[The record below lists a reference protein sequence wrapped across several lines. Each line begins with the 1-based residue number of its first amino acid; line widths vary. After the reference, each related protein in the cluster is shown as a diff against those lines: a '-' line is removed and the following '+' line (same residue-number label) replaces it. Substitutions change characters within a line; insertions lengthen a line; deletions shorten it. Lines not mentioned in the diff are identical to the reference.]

1 MELFWGWSAGWSHPH
16 GLGTRM
22 SCGDPK
28 LRSSASHTSTLPAAS
43 TRWTS
48 EREEAPGRGTR
59 PIPSHP
65 TPSHPSRPACCRA
78 AHPEEAQLRP
88 GEPGMAQPPGLC
100 LLALLGL
107 GLGGSSPCWDPRGRP
122 RRCMPDFEN
131 AAFGRAVQ
139 ATNTCGSPPEDYC
152 LHTGG
157 QHASALCHRCDA
169 ADPRRHHNAS
179 FLTDFHS
186 QEESTWWQS
195 QSMAFGIQYPNSVN
209 ITLRLGKAYEITYV
223 RLKFHT
229 SRPESFAIYKRSRA
243 KGPWVPFQFYSASC
257 QKTYGK
263 RPRQYLRPGEDEQV
277 AFCSDEFSDIS
288 PLSGGNV
295 AFSTLEGRPS
305 AYNFDGSPALQE
317 WVTVTDLLISLNRL
331 NTFGDDI
338 FKDPKVL
345 QSYYYAISDFSVG
358 GRCKC
363 NGHASECAPD
373 EAGQLVCVCQHH
385 TAGTDC
391 ERCQPFYQDRPW
403 ARGTAEAA
411 HECLPCNCSGRSEE
425 CFYDRELFRR
435 SGHGGHC
442 RNCRDNTAGPHC
454 ESCRQNYY
462 RWEPQGACQPC
473 HCHPA
478 GSLQPQC
485 DSSGTCVCKANVT
498 GWKCERCKDGYH
510 SLSEGGCR
518 PCSCD
523 PAGSVGT
530 CDPTTG
536 HCTCKERVEG
546 HLCNRCQPGWFNLQP
561 HNPIGCTSCFCYG
574 HSSACRAADGY
585 EETYILSD
593 FSQGLEG
600 WAATA
605 PGTTDLPLRWAG
617 REIITEW
624 HGEESVDFLAP
635 EKFLQNQR
643 LSYGQLLSL
652 LLGVENG
659 TRTESGVPLLQV
671 QLLLEGE
678 GMEITMSS
686 SKSQLQHGKQA
697 VTFRLHEA
705 EEGAEPLLTAFS
717 FQRLLSNLTSLRL
730 RVSGPMRGRLSLS
743 KVQLTSARPGPGTR
757 AGWVEECTCP
767 MGYTGQFCQSCAP
780 GFKREIPFGGPF
792 ISCVP
797 CTCNQHG
804 DCHPLTGHCQCLH
817 NTEGPFCERCSPGF
831 YGNPF
836 LGHSDDCKPCPCPGR
851 SPCTEVPSSGEV
863 VCTHCPPGQRGKRC
877 ELCDDGFFG
886 DPLGQRGPVHPCEPC
901 QCHGNVDLNAVG
913 NCDPVSGRCLRCLYN
928 TMGDHCERCR
938 PGFYGDALAPSP
950 AGKCAPCDCNPSGS
964 DPRMEGCDPGTGQC
978 HCLPHV
984 TGRACGQCQPGYY
997 GLEPTVGCKSC
1008 ECHPTGSRES
1018 GCHVLTGQ
1026 CSCQPGVTGKK
1037 CDQCQHGFFG
1047 FSARGCRACNCSPLG
1062 SITPQCHE
1070 NSTCLCHPGFVGYKC
1085 DRCQANFFLDPLS
1098 SRCQQCPACYGLV
1111 KDEAERLKARLQ
1123 EMEEWLQKPGCDAR
1137 PGQSAMLGDAPHGD
1151 GLPSPHLLRGAWAT
1165 LLVQVG
1171 QLAGA
1176 LNTAR
1181 GRLTNASRATRCSD
1195 HGPPKTCT
1203 LLSEIGAVLQSAQ
1216 REILHAADTL
1226 ATTEIPQEIPQ
1237 QPTNW
1242 SHWALEAQALSK
1254 SHKDSMAQVEAVVR
1268 RALRA
1273 SNASSELL
1281 RDLLEGNAARDVQHE
1296 LEAGYEEIQRAQE
1309 ELGAGMAEVAVGA
1322 RRAVTAVEQAHADLA
1337 ERLLQ
1342 VAALGQQVLPMQA
1355 GDLAQELAVLQ
1366 QAAAAQEPLAQRAVE
1381 ASRTLAAGLQLEL
1394 QRTQSFKQLRDQAG
1408 SAHDMATM
1416 AVSRGK
1422 AVLSDAESLLA
1433 SLEGMK
1439 KVLGHQK
1446 SQTALR
1452 RRMATVR
1459 DRVMVDA
1466 QRKIKQAEKTLGN
1479 SLSISTTAQRT
1490 AGEAEQI
1497 SEESAKRARAVL
1509 QESKQALKHAS
1520 QLATR
1525 ANETQ
1530 WELSRQEHMAEKLRT
1545 DLEGAQQVGSEVSE
1559 MAKSLQEARGS
1570 LMSDIETLNNLL
1582 NSLGNLEQDMEVD
1595 AVLSTGR
1602 LQLEQLWLR
1611 LATPGPLAS
1620 QLSRLQ
1626 QEAAQQQE
1634 KIQAFESDLAEIR
1647 ADKQN
1652 LEDILRSL
1660 PESCSK

>member
-1 MELFWGWSAGWSHPH
+1 
-16 GLGTRM
+16 
-22 SCGDPK
+22 
-28 LRSSASHTSTLPAAS
+28 
-43 TRWTS
+43 
-48 EREEAPGRGTR
+48 
-59 PIPSHP
+59 
-65 TPSHPSRPACCRA
+65 
-78 AHPEEAQLRP
+78 
-88 GEPGMAQPPGLC
+88 MARPPGLC
-100 LLALLGL
+100 LLALLGLGL
-107 GLGGSSPCWDPRGRP
+107 GLGGSSPCWDPRGQP

-131 AAFGRAVQ
+131 AAFGRAVL

-152 LHTGG
+152 LHMGA

-169 ADPRRHHNAS
+169 SDPRRHHNAS
-179 FLTDFHS
+179 LLTDFHS

-209 ITLRLGKAYEITYV
+209 ITLHLGKAYEITYV

-229 SRPESFAIYKRSRA
+229 SRPESFAIYKRSHA
-243 KGPWVPFQFYSASC
+243 EGPWVPFQFYSASC
-257 QKTYGK
+257 HKTYGK
-263 RPRQYLRPGEDEQV
+263 QPRQYLRPGEDEQV

-363 NGHASECAPD
+363 NGHASECTPD

-425 CFYDRELFRR
+425 CFYDRELFRS

-442 RNCRDNTAGPHC
+442 LNCRDNTAGPHC

-462 RWEPQGACQPC
+462 RWDPQGACQPC

-478 GSLQPQC
+478 GSLKPQC
-485 DSSGTCVCKANVT
+485 DNSGTCVCKANVT

-530 CDPTTG
+530 CDPNTG

-585 EETYILSD
+585 EEIRIRSD
-593 FSQGLEG
+593 FSHGPEG
-600 WAATA
+600 WTATA
-605 PGTTDLPLRWAG
+605 PGTTDLPLHWAG

-624 HGEESVDFLAP
+624 DGEQPVDFLAP

-643 LSYGQLLSL
+643 LSYGQLLFL

-659 TRTESGVPLLQV
+659 TRTEPGVPLLHV

-686 SKSQLQHGKQA
+686 SKSQPQRGKQA

-705 EEGAEPLLTAFS
+705 EEGAEPLLSAFS

-730 RVSGPMRGRLSLS
+730 RVSPGPVRGRLSLS
-743 KVQLTSARPGPGTR
+743 EVQLMSARPGPGPR

-767 MGYTGQFCQSCAP
+767 MGYTGQFCQSCTP
-780 GFKREIPFGGPF
+780 GFKREIPFGSPF
-792 ISCVP
+792 VSCVP

-804 DCHPLTGHCQCLH
+804 DCHPLT
-817 NTEGPFCERCSPGF
+817 
-831 YGNPF
+831 
-836 LGHSDDCKPCPCPGR
+836 
-851 SPCTEVPSSGEV
+851 
-863 VCTHCPPGQRGKRC
+863 GKRC

-886 DPLGQRGPVHPCEPC
+886 DPLGQRGAVHPCEPC

-928 TMGDHCERCR
+928 TMGDHCQRCR

-950 AGKCAPCDCNPSGS
+950 AGKCAPCDCNPKGS
-964 DPRMEGCDPGTGQC
+964 DPRLEGCDPVTGQC

-1018 GCHVLTGQ
+1018 GCHALTGQ
-1026 CSCQPGVTGKK
+1026 CSCQPGVTGKR
-1037 CDQCQHGFFG
+1037 CDRCQHGFFG

-1085 DRCQANFFLDPLS
+1085 DQCQANFFLHPLS

-1111 KDEAERLKARLQ
+1111 KDKADQLKARLQ
-1123 EMEEWLQKPGCDAR
+1123 GMEEWLQKPGCDSR
-1137 PGQSAMLGDAPHGD
+1137 PGQSAMLGDAPRGD

-1176 LNTAR
+1176 LNTAQ
-1181 GRLTNASRATRCSD
+1181 GRLTNASRATSCSD

-1216 REILHAADTL
+1216 QEILHAADTL
-1226 ATTEIPQEIPQ
+1226 ATM
-1237 QPTNW
+1237 
-1242 SHWALEAQALSK
+1242 
-1254 SHKDSMAQVEAVVR
+1254 DSMAQVEAVVR
-1268 RALRA
+1268 RAVRA
-1273 SNASSELL
+1273 SNTSSELL
-1281 RDLLEGNAARDVQHE
+1281 RNLLEGNATWDVQRE
-1296 LEAGYEEIQRAQE
+1296 LENGYEEIQQAQE
-1309 ELGAGMAEVAVGA
+1309 ELGAGMAEVAVEA
-1322 RRAVTAVEQAHADLA
+1322 RRALTAVEQAHADLA

-1342 VAALGQQVLPMQA
+1342 VAALGQQVLPVQA
-1355 GDLAQELAVLQ
+1355 GDLAQDVAVLE
-1366 QAAAAQEPLAQRAVE
+1366 QAAAAQELLAQQAVE
-1381 ASRTLAAGLQLEL
+1381 ASHTLAAGLSLEL
-1394 QRTQSFKQLRDQAG
+1394 QRTHAFKQLQDQAG
-1408 SAHDMATM
+1408 SAHDIATM
-1416 AVSRGK
+1416 AVSQGK
-1422 AVLSDAESLLA
+1422 VVLSDAKSLLA
-1433 SLEGMK
+1433 SLKGMK
-1439 KVLGHQK
+1439 KVLGHRK
-1446 SQTALR
+1446 SQAALR
-1452 RRMATVR
+1452 RKMATVR

-1490 AGEAEQI
+1490 AGEAEKV

-1509 QESKQALKHAS
+1509 QGSKQTLKHAS

-1530 WELSRQEHMAEKLRT
+1530 WELSRQEHTAEKLRG
-1545 DLEGAQQVGSEVSE
+1545 DLEEAQQVGSEVSE
-1559 MAKSLQEARGS
+1559 MAKSLQEARGL
-1570 LMSDIETLNNLL
+1570 LMSDIKTLNDLL
-1582 NSLGNLEQDMEVD
+1582 NRLGNLEQDTEVD
-1595 AVLSTGR
+1595 AVLSAGK

-1611 LATPGPLAS
+1611 LATPGPLAG

-1626 QEAAQQQE
+1626 QEAARQQE

-1647 ADKQN
+1647 ADKKN

>member
-1 MELFWGWSAGWSHPH
+1 S
-16 GLGTRM
+16 
-22 SCGDPK
+22 
-28 LRSSASHTSTLPAAS
+28 
-43 TRWTS
+43 
-48 EREEAPGRGTR
+48 
-59 PIPSHP
+59 PS
-65 TPSHPSRPACCRA
+65 
-78 AHPEEAQLRP
+78 
-88 GEPGMAQPPGLC
+88 MARPPGLC
-100 LLALLGL
+100 LLVLLGL
-107 GLGGSSPCWDPRGRP
+107 GLGTGGSSACRDARGQP
-122 RRCMPDFEN
+122 RRCMPVFEN
-131 AAFGRAVQ
+131 AAFGRAAQ
-139 ATNTCGSPPEDYC
+139 ATNTCGSPPEEYC
-152 LHTGG
+152 LQMGAR
-157 QHASALCHRCDA
+157 HASALCHRCDA
-169 ADPRRHHNAS
+169 TDPRHHHNAS

-195 QSMAFGIQYPNSVN
+195 QSMAFGIQHPNSVN
-209 ITLRLGKAYEITYV
+209 ITLHLGKAYEITYV

-243 KGPWVPFQFYSASC
+243 EGPWVPFQYYSASC
-257 QKTYGK
+257 EKTYGK
-263 RPRQYLRPGEDEQV
+263 RQRHYLRPGEDEQV
-277 AFCSDEFSDIS
+277 AFCTDEFSDIS

-373 EAGQLVCVCQHH
+373 EAGQLVCVCQHN

-411 HECLPCNCSGRSEE
+411 NECLPCNCSGRSDE
-425 CFYDRELFRR
+425 CFYDRELYRR

-454 ESCRQNYY
+454 ERCRENHY
-462 RWEPQGACQPC
+462 RWEQQAACQPC

-485 DSSGTCVCKANVT
+485 DSSGTCLCKANVT

-518 PCSCD
+518 PCACN

-530 CDPTTG
+530 CDPNTG

-561 HNPIGCTSCFCYG
+561 HNPAGCTSCFCYG
-574 HSSACRAADGY
+574 HSTACTAADGY
-585 EETYILSD
+585 EVTHIRSD

-605 PGTTDLPLRWAG
+605 PGTGDLPLRWADG
-617 REIITEW
+617 EIVTEW
-624 HGEESVDFLAP
+624 DGEESVDILAP

-652 LLGVENG
+652 LLGVEGNRTG
-659 TRTESGVPLLQV
+659 TETGVALLQV
-671 QLLLEGE
+671 QLVLEGQ

-705 EEGAEPLLTAFS
+705 EENVEPSLSAFS
-717 FQRLLSNLTSLRL
+717 FQRLLSNLTALRL
-730 RVSGPMRGRLSLS
+730 RVSRGPVQGKLSLNE
-743 KVQLTSARPGPGTR
+743 VQLTSARPGPGAR

-767 MGYTGQFCQSCAP
+767 PGYTGQFCQSCAP
-780 GFKREIPFGGPF
+780 GFKREIPFGDAF
-792 ISCVP
+792 VSCVP
-797 CTCNQHG
+797 CACNQHG
-804 DCHPLTGHCQCLH
+804 DCHPLSGHCRCLH
-817 NTEGPFCERCSPGF
+817 NTEGPSCERCSPGF

-836 LGHSDDCKPCPCPGR
+836 VGRFDDCKPCPCPGH
-851 SPCTEVPSSGEV
+851 SPCTQVPGSGEV
-863 VCTHCPPGQRGKRC
+863 ICTHCPPGQRGKRC

-886 DPLGQRGPVHPCEPC
+886 DPLGQRGSVHPCVPC

-913 NCDPVSGRCLRCLYN
+913 NCDPVSGRCLRCLHN
-928 TMGDHCERCR
+928 TTGERCERCQT
-938 PGFYGDALAPSP
+938 GFYGDALAPHP
-950 AGKCAPCDCNPSGS
+950 AGKCAPCDCNPDGS
-964 DPRMEGCDPGTGQC
+964 APGLEGCDPGTGQC
-978 HCLPHV
+978 RCLPHV
-984 TGRACGQCQPGYY
+984 TGRACGLCQPGYY
-997 GLEPTVGCKSC
+997 GLQPAVGCMSC

-1018 GCHVLTGQ
+1018 GCHALTGQ
-1026 CSCQPGVTGKK
+1026 CSCQPGVTGKR
-1037 CDQCQHGFFG
+1037 CDRCQHGFFG

-1062 SITPQCHE
+1062 SVTPQCHD

-1085 DRCQANFFLDPLS
+1085 DQCQANFFPDPQS

-1111 KDEAERLKARLQ
+1111 KDEVQPTSCRGGHSTLAPALPHCPPVSHLQADRLKARLQ
-1123 EMEEWLQKPGCDAR
+1123 EMEEQLQKPGCDTH
-1137 PGQSAMLGDAPHGD
+1137 PGQSPMDAPRGD
-1151 GLPSPHLLRGAWAT
+1151 GLPSPHLLQGARAT
-1165 LLVQVG
+1165 LLAQVWW
-1171 QLAGA
+1171 LAGV
-1176 LNTAR
+1176 LSTAQ
-1181 GRLTNASRATRCSD
+1181 GRLSNASQATGCIS
-1195 HGPPKTCT
+1195 HGPPKTCI
-1203 LLSEIGAVLQSAQ
+1203 LLLEIEAVLQSTQ

-1242 SHWALEAQALSK
+1242 SRQALEARALAEG
-1254 SHKDSMAQVEAVVR
+1254 HGDAAAQVEAVVQ

-1273 SNASSELL
+1273 SSTSAELL
-1281 RDLLEGNAARDVQHE
+1281 RSLLEGNATWEAQHE
-1296 LEAGYEEIQRAQE
+1296 LLAGYEEIQQAQE
-1309 ELGAGMAEVAVGA
+1309 ELGTGVAEVAADA
-1322 RRAVTAVEQAHADLA
+1322 RRVFAAMQQANTDMAKK
-1337 ERLLQ
+1337 LLQ
-1342 VAALGQQVLPMQA
+1342 VAALGQQALPAHTGALAQ
-1355 GDLAQELAVLQ
+1355 DLAELERAAEEQELSAQ
-1366 QAAAAQEPLAQRAVE
+1366 QAIE
-1381 ASRTLAAGLQLEL
+1381 ASRALAAGLRQEL
-1394 QRTQSFKQLRDQAG
+1394 QRTHGFEQLWDRAS
-1408 SAHDMATM
+1408 SAHGTATL
-1416 AVSRGK
+1416 AVSHGK
-1422 AVLSDAESLLA
+1422 AVLSDTESLLA

-1439 KVLGHQK
+1439 KVLGRRKGQA
-1446 SQTALR
+1446 ALG
-1452 RRMATVR
+1452 RRMALVR
-1459 DRVMVDA
+1459 DRAMVEA

-1479 SLSISTTAQRT
+1479 SLSISTAAQRM
-1490 AGEAEQI
+1490 AGEAEQV
-1497 SEESAKRARAVL
+1497 SGESSKRAQAVL
-1509 QESKQALKHAS
+1509 QESKQARKRAS

-1530 WELSRQEHMAEKLRT
+1530 RELSRQERVAANLRGN
-1545 DLEGAQQVGSEVSE
+1545 LREAHQVGTEVSE

-1570 LMSDIETLNNLL
+1570 LISDIETLNDLL
-1582 NSLGNLEQDMEVD
+1582 SSLGNLEQSTQVE
-1595 AVLSTGR
+1595 AVLSAGR
-1602 LQLEQLWLR
+1602 LQLERLWLR
-1611 LATPGPLAS
+1611 LGTPGTLAG
-1620 QLSRLQ
+1620 QLRLLQ
-1626 QEAAQQQE
+1626 QEAARQRE
-1634 KIQAFESDLAEIR
+1634 KIQAFDSDLAEIR
-1647 ADKQN
+1647 ADKKN

-1660 PESCSK
+1660 PEGCSKW

>member
-1 MELFWGWSAGWSHPH
+1 
-16 GLGTRM
+16 
-22 SCGDPK
+22 
-28 LRSSASHTSTLPAAS
+28 
-43 TRWTS
+43 
-48 EREEAPGRGTR
+48 
-59 PIPSHP
+59 
-65 TPSHPSRPACCRA
+65 
-78 AHPEEAQLRP
+78 
-88 GEPGMAQPPGLC
+88 MARPPGLC

-107 GLGGSSPCWDPRGRP
+107 GLGTGGSPACWDPRGQP
-122 RRCMPDFEN
+122 RRCMPVFEN
-131 AAFGRAVQ
+131 AAFGRAAH

-152 LHTGG
+152 LQMGAR
-157 QHASALCHRCDA
+157 HASALCHRCDA
-169 ADPRRHHNAS
+169 ADPRHHHNAS

-209 ITLRLGKAYEITYV
+209 ITLHLGKAYEITYV

-243 KGPWVPFQFYSASC
+243 EGPWVPFQYYSASC
-257 QKTYGK
+257 EKTYGK
-263 RPRQYLRPGEDEQV
+263 RQRHYLRPGEDEQV
-277 AFCSDEFSDIS
+277 AFCTDEFSDIS

-373 EAGQLVCVCQHH
+373 EAGQLVCVCQHN

-411 HECLPCNCSGRSEE
+411 NECLPCNCSGHSDE
-425 CFYDRELFRR
+425 CFYDRELYRR

-454 ESCRQNYY
+454 ERCRQNHY
-462 RWEPQGACQPC
+462 RWEQQAACQPC

-485 DSSGTCVCKANVT
+485 DSSGTCLCKANVT

-518 PCSCD
+518 PCACD

-530 CDPTTG
+530 CDPNTG

-561 HNPIGCTSCFCYG
+561 HNPAGCTSCFCYG
-574 HSSACRAADGY
+574 HSTACTAADGY
-585 EETYILSD
+585 EVTHVRSD

-600 WAATA
+600 WAAAA
-605 PGTTDLPLRWAG
+605 PGAADLPLRWADG
-617 REIITEW
+617 EIVTEW
-624 HGEESVDFLAP
+624 DGEEPVDFLAP
-635 EKFLQNQR
+635 EKFLQNQH

-652 LLGVENG
+652 LLGVEGNG
-659 TRTESGVPLLQV
+659 TGMETGVLLLRV
-671 QLLLEGE
+671 QLVLEGE

-686 SKSQLQHGKQA
+686 SETQPQRGKQA

-705 EEGAEPLLTAFS
+705 EEGVEPLLSAFS
-717 FQRLLSNLTSLRL
+717 FQRLLSNLTALRL
-730 RVSGPMRGRLSLS
+730 RVSRGPVRGRLSLS
-743 KVQLTSARPGPGTR
+743 EVQLTSARPGPGVR

-767 MGYTGQFCQSCAP
+767 PGYIGQFCQSCAP

-792 ISCVP
+792 VSCVP

-817 NTEGPFCERCSPGF
+817 NTEGPSCERCSPGF

-836 LGHSDDCKPCPCPGR
+836 VGRFDDCKPCPCPGH
-851 SPCTEVPSSGEV
+851 SPCTEVPGSGEV

-886 DPLGQRGPVHPCEPC
+886 DPLGQRGPVHPCVPC

-913 NCDPVSGRCLRCLYN
+913 NCNPVSGQCLRCLYN
-928 TMGDHCERCR
+928 TTGEHCERCR
-938 PGFYGDALAPSP
+938 TGFYGDALAPNP
-950 AGKCAPCDCNPSGS
+950 AGKCAPCDCSPDGS
-964 DPRMEGCDPGTGQC
+964 APGMEGCDPGTGQC

-984 TGRACGQCQPGYY
+984 TGRTCGLCQPGYY
-997 GLEPTVGCKSC
+997 GLQPAVGCRSC
-1008 ECHPTGSRES
+1008 KCHLMGSRES
-1018 GCHVLTGQ
+1018 GCHALTGQ
-1026 CSCQPGVTGKK
+1026 CSCQPGITGKQ
-1037 CDQCQHGFFG
+1037 CDQCHHGFFG

-1062 SITPQCHE
+1062 SVTPQCRE

-1085 DRCQANFFLDPLS
+1085 DRCQANFFPDPPS

-1111 KDEAERLKARLQ
+1111 QDEADQLKARLQ

-1137 PGQSAMLGDAPHGD
+1137 PDQSPVLGDAPRGD
-1151 GLPSPHLLRGAWAT
+1151 GLPSPYLLQGARAA
-1165 LLVQVG
+1165 LSAQVG
-1171 QLAGA
+1171 RLAGA
-1176 LNTAR
+1176 LGSAR
-1181 GRLTNASRATRCSD
+1181 GRLSNASQATGCSG
-1195 HGPPKTCT
+1195 HGPPKTCI

-1226 ATTEIPQEIPQ
+1226 ATMEIPLEIPQ

-1242 SHWALEAQALSK
+1242 SRRALEVRELAE
-1254 SHKDSMAQVEAVVR
+1254 SHKDAAAQVEVVVG
-1268 RALRA
+1268 RALHA
-1273 SNASSELL
+1273 SNASSALL
-1281 RDLLEGNAARDVQHE
+1281 RSLLEGNAMREAQRE
-1296 LEAGYEEIQRAQE
+1296 LEAGYEEIQRARE
-1309 ELGAGMAEVAVGA
+1309 DLGTGMVEVAVEA
-1322 RRAVTAVEQAHADLA
+1322 RRVFAAMQQANADMA
-1337 ERLLQ
+1337 EKLLQ
-1342 VAALGQQVLPMQA
+1342 VAALGQQVLPVQALPVQA
-1355 GDLAQELAVLQ
+1355 GALAQDLAALQ
-1366 QAAAAQEPLAQRAVE
+1366 QAAEAQEPSARQAVE
-1381 ASRTLAAGLQLEL
+1381 ASRALAARLRQEL
-1394 QRTQSFKQLRDQAG
+1394 QRTRGFKQLQDRAA
-1408 SAHDMATM
+1408 SAHGMATTT
-1416 AVSRGK
+1416 VSHGK
-1422 AVLSDAESLLA
+1422 AVFSDAESLLA
-1433 SLEGMK
+1433 SLEGMR
-1439 KVLGHQK
+1439 KVLGHRKGQA
-1446 SQTALR
+1446 ALS
-1452 RRMATVR
+1452 RRMTFVR
-1459 DRVMVDA
+1459 DRAMAEA

-1479 SLSISTTAQRT
+1479 SLSISTTARRM
-1490 AGEAEQI
+1490 AREAEQV
-1497 SEESAKRARAVL
+1497 SGETVKRAHAVL
-1509 QESKQALKHAS
+1509 QESKQARKHTS

-1525 ANETQ
+1525 ANETRQ
-1530 WELSRQEHMAEKLRT
+1530 ELSRQERVAEKLRA
-1545 DLEGAQQVGSEVSE
+1545 DLEEAHQVGTEVSE

-1570 LMSDIETLNNLL
+1570 LISDIETLNNLL
-1582 NSLGNLEQDMEVD
+1582 SSLGNLEQAAQVE
-1595 AVLSTGR
+1595 AVLSAGR

-1611 LATPGPLAS
+1611 LATPGTLAS
-1620 QLSRLQ
+1620 QLSLLQ
-1626 QEAAQQQE
+1626 QEAARQQE

-1660 PESCSK
+1660 PKGCSK

>member
-1 MELFWGWSAGWSHPH
+1 
-16 GLGTRM
+16 
-22 SCGDPK
+22 
-28 LRSSASHTSTLPAAS
+28 
-43 TRWTS
+43 
-48 EREEAPGRGTR
+48 
-59 PIPSHP
+59 
-65 TPSHPSRPACCRA
+65 
-78 AHPEEAQLRP
+78 
-88 GEPGMAQPPGLC
+88 
-100 LLALLGL
+100 
-107 GLGGSSPCWDPRGRP
+107 
-122 RRCMPDFEN
+122 
-131 AAFGRAVQ
+131 
-139 ATNTCGSPPEDYC
+139 
-152 LHTGG
+152 
-157 QHASALCHRCDA
+157 
-169 ADPRRHHNAS
+169 
-179 FLTDFHS
+179 
-186 QEESTWWQS
+186 
-195 QSMAFGIQYPNSVN
+195 
-209 ITLRLGKAYEITYV
+209 
-223 RLKFHT
+223 
-229 SRPESFAIYKRSRA
+229 
-243 KGPWVPFQFYSASC
+243 
-257 QKTYGK
+257 
-263 RPRQYLRPGEDEQV
+263 
-277 AFCSDEFSDIS
+277 

-363 NGHASECAPD
+363 NGHASECLPD
-373 EAGQLVCVCQHH
+373 KAGQLVCVCQHH

-411 HECLPCNCSGRSEE
+411 NECLPCNCSGRSEE

-435 SGHGGHC
+435 SGRGGHC
-442 RNCRDNTAGPHC
+442 LNCRDNTAGPHC

-530 CDPTTG
+530 CDPNTG
-536 HCTCKERVEG
+536 RCTCKERVEG

-585 EETYILSD
+585 EETQIRSD
-593 FSQGLEG
+593 FSQGN
-600 WAATA
+600 
-605 PGTTDLPLRWAG
+605 DPLQPQLVP
-617 REIITEW
+617 
-624 HGEESVDFLAP
+624 SCL
-635 EKFLQNQR
+635 
-643 LSYGQLLSL
+643 YGQLLSL

-659 TRTESGVPLLQV
+659 TRTEPGVPLLQV

-678 GMEITMSS
+678 GMKITMSS

-697 VTFRLHEA
+697 VTFRYPSRFCLEHFRA
-705 EEGAEPLLTAFS
+705 EQGMQHPIPTRLSPLT
-717 FQRLLSNLTSLRL
+717 
-730 RVSGPMRGRLSLS
+730 GRLSLS
-743 KVQLTSARPGPGTR
+743 QVQLTSAHPGPGPR

-767 MGYTGQFCQSCAP
+767 TGYSGQFCQSCAP

-792 ISCVP
+792 VSCVP

-804 DCHPLTGHCQCLH
+804 DCHPLTGHCQCSH
-817 NTEGPFCERCSPGF
+817 NTEGPSCERCSPGF

-836 LGHSDDCKPCPCPGR
+836 VGRSDDCKPCPCPGR
-851 SPCTEVPSSGEV
+851 SPCTEVPSTGEV

-901 QCHGNVDLNAVG
+901 QCHGNVDPNAVG
-913 NCDPVSGRCLRCLYN
+913 NCDPVSGRCLRCLHN
-928 TMGDHCERCR
+928 TMGEHCERCR

-964 DPRMEGCDPGTGQC
+964 DPRLEGCDPVTGQC

-997 GLEPTVGCKSC
+997 GLEPTVGCRSC
-1008 ECHPTGSRES
+1008 ECHPTGSRDS
-1018 GCHVLTGQ
+1018 GCHALTGQ
-1026 CSCQPGVTGKK
+1026 CSCQPGVTGRR
-1037 CDQCQHGFFG
+1037 CDRCQHGFFG

-1085 DRCQANFFLDPLS
+1085 DRCQANFFLEPLS

-1111 KDEAERLKARLQ
+1111 KDEVQPVAGTHPEGLYSPFSTTPTGNK
-1123 EMEEWLQKPGCDAR
+1123 
-1137 PGQSAMLGDAPHGD
+1137 MLV
-1151 GLPSPHLLRGAWAT
+1151 LPTGAWAT

-1176 LNTAR
+1176 LNIAQ
-1181 GRLTNASRATRCSD
+1181 GRLSNASQATSCSH

-1203 LLSEIGAVLQSAQ
+1203 LLSEIRVVLQSAEQ
-1216 REILHAADTL
+1216 EILHAADTL

-1254 SHKDSMAQVEAVVR
+1254 SHKDSTAQVEAVVR
-1268 RALRA
+1268 RALHA
-1273 SNASSELL
+1273 SKASSELL
-1281 RDLLEGNAARDVQHE
+1281 RNLLERNSTQDVV
-1296 LEAGYEEIQRAQE
+1296 LCRYEEIQRAQE
-1309 ELGAGMAEVAVGA
+1309 ELSAGMAEVAAEA
-1322 RRAVTAVEQAHADLA
+1322 RRALAAVEQAQADLA

-1342 VAALGQQVLPMQA
+1342 VAALGQVSSTQTTAPAGTPTSCFTKLGDDLMEPLALLILQQVLPMQA
-1355 GDLAQELAVLQ
+1355 ADLAQELAVLE
-1366 QAAAAQEPLAQRAVE
+1366 QAAAAQEPLAQQAVE
-1381 ASRTLAAGLQLEL
+1381 ASHALTVAPI
-1394 QRTQSFKQLRDQAG
+1394 
-1408 SAHDMATM
+1408 
-1416 AVSRGK
+1416 
-1422 AVLSDAESLLA
+1422 
-1433 SLEGMK
+1433 GMK
-1439 KVLGHQK
+1439 KVLGHRK
-1446 SQTALR
+1446 SQAALR

-1459 DRVMVDA
+1459 DRVVVDA

-1490 AGEAEQI
+1490 AGEAEKL

-1520 QLATR
+1520 QLAMR

-1530 WELSRQEHMAEKLRT
+1530 WELSRQEHMAEKLRG
-1545 DLEGAQQVGSEVSE
+1545 DLEEAQQVGSEVSE
-1559 MAKSLQEARGS
+1559 MAKSLQDARSS
-1570 LMSDIETLNNLL
+1570 LMSDIETLNTLL
-1582 NSLGNLEQDMEVD
+1582 NSLGETWGEMG
-1595 AVLSTGR
+1595 AGR
-1602 LQLEQLWLR
+1602 LQLEQLWRR
-1611 LATPGPLAS
+1611 LATPGPLAR
-1620 QLSRLQ
+1620 QLRRLQ
-1626 QEAAQQQE
+1626 QEAARQQE
-1634 KIQAFESDLAEIR
+1634 QIQAFESDLAEIR

>member
-1 MELFWGWSAGWSHPH
+1 MPSGGGSEPSQ
-16 GLGTRM
+16 
-22 SCGDPK
+22 
-28 LRSSASHTSTLPAAS
+28 AS
-43 TRWTS
+43 
-48 EREEAPGRGTR
+48 
-59 PIPSHP
+59 
-65 TPSHPSRPACCRA
+65 
-78 AHPEEAQLRP
+78 
-88 GEPGMAQPPGLC
+88 PGMARPPGLC
-100 LLALLGL
+100 MLALLGL
-107 GLGGSSPCWDPRGRP
+107 GLGLGAGGSPACQDPRGQP
-122 RRCMPDFEN
+122 RRCMPVFEN
-131 AAFGRAVQ
+131 AAFGRAAQ

-152 LHTGG
+152 LQMGAR
-157 QHASALCHRCDA
+157 HASALCHRCDA
-169 ADPRRHHNAS
+169 TDPRQHHNAS

-195 QSMAFGIQYPNSVN
+195 QSMAFGIQHPNSVN
-209 ITLRLGKAYEITYV
+209 ITLHLGKAYEITYV

-243 KGPWVPFQFYSASC
+243 EGPWVPFQYYSASC
-257 QKTYGK
+257 EKTYGK
-263 RPRQYLRPGEDEQV
+263 RQRHYLRPGEDEQV
-277 AFCSDEFSDIS
+277 AFCTDEFSDIS

-363 NGHASECAPD
+363 NGHASECVPD
-373 EAGQLVCVCQHH
+373 EAGQLACVCQHN

-411 HECLPCNCSGRSEE
+411 NECLPCNCSGRSDE
-425 CFYDRELFRR
+425 CFYDRELYRR

-454 ESCRQNYY
+454 ERCRQNHY
-462 RWEPQGACQPC
+462 RWEQQAACQPC

-485 DSSGTCVCKANVT
+485 DSSGTCLCKANVT

-518 PCSCD
+518 PCACD

-530 CDPTTG
+530 CDPNTG

-561 HNPIGCTSCFCYG
+561 HNPAGCTSCFCHG
-574 HSSACRAADGY
+574 HSTACVAADGY
-585 EETYILSD
+585 EVTHIRSD
-593 FSQGLEG
+593 FSRGLEG
-600 WAATA
+600 WAAAA
-605 PGTTDLPLRWAG
+605 PGSMDLTLRWADG
-617 REIITEW
+617 EIVTEW
-624 HGEESVDFLAP
+624 DGEEPVDFLAP

-652 LLGVENG
+652 LLGVEGNG
-659 TRTESGVPLLQV
+659 TGMETGVPLLQI
-671 QLLLEGE
+671 QLVLEGE
-678 GMEITMSS
+678 GMEFTMSNS
-686 SKSQLQHGKQA
+686 ESQLQRGKQA
-697 VTFRLHEA
+697 VTFRLHEV
-705 EEGAEPLLTAFS
+705 EEGAEPSLSAFS
-717 FQRLLSNLTSLRL
+717 FQRLLSNLTALRL
-730 RVSGPMRGRLSLS
+730 RVSHGPVQGGLSLS
-743 KVQLTSARPGPGTR
+743 EVQLTSARPGPGAR

-767 MGYTGQFCQSCAP
+767 PGYAGQFCQSCTP

-792 ISCVP
+792 VSCVP
-797 CTCNQHG
+797 CACNQHG

-836 LGHSDDCKPCPCPGR
+836 LGRFDDCKPCPCPGH

-886 DPLGQRGPVHPCEPC
+886 DPLGQRGPVHPCVPC

-928 TMGDHCERCR
+928 TTGEHCERCQ
-938 PGFYGDALAPSP
+938 PGFYGDALAPDP
-950 AGKCAPCDCNPSGS
+950 AGKCASCDCNLDGS
-964 DPRMEGCDPGTGQC
+964 APGLEGCDPSTGQC
-978 HCLPHV
+978 RCLPHV
-984 TGRACGQCQPGYY
+984 TGRACGLCQPGYY
-997 GLEPTVGCKSC
+997 GLQPAVGCKSC
-1008 ECHPTGSRES
+1008 ECHPTGSQES
-1018 GCHVLTGQ
+1018 GCHALTGQ
-1026 CSCQPGVTGKK
+1026 CSCQPGVAGKQ
-1037 CDQCQHGFFG
+1037 CDRCHHGFFG

-1062 SITPQCHE
+1062 SVTPQCHE
-1070 NSTCLCHPGFVGYKC
+1070 NSTCLCRPGFVGYKC
-1085 DRCQANFFLDPLS
+1085 DRCQANFFPDPSS

-1111 KDEAERLKARLQ
+1111 KDEADQLKARLQ
-1123 EMEEWLQKPGCDAR
+1123 EMEERLQNPGCDAH
-1137 PGQSAMLGDAPHGD
+1137 PGQSPMLGDAPRGD
-1151 GLPSPHLLRGAWAT
+1151 GLPSPHLLQGARAA
-1165 LLVQVG
+1165 LSAQVG

-1176 LNTAR
+1176 LGTAR
-1181 GRLTNASRATRCSD
+1181 GRLSNTSQATGCSS
-1195 HGPPKTCT
+1195 HGPPKTCI

-1242 SHWALEAQALSK
+1242 SRRALEARELAK
-1254 SHKDSMAQVEAVVR
+1254 SHEDAVAQVEAVVR
-1268 RALRA
+1268 TALHA
-1273 SNASSELL
+1273 SNASSKFLQN
-1281 RDLLEGNAARDVQHE
+1281 LLEGNAMQEVQRE
-1296 LEAGYEEIQRAQE
+1296 LEAGYEEIQRARE
-1309 ELGAGMAEVAVGA
+1309 ELGAGVAEA
-1322 RRAVTAVEQAHADLA
+1322 RRAFAAVQQANTDMA
-1337 ERLLQ
+1337 EKLRQ
-1342 VAALGQQVLPMQA
+1342 VAALGQQALLAQA
-1355 GDLAQELAVLQ
+1355 GALAQDLAALE
-1366 QAAAAQEPLAQRAVE
+1366 QAAEAQEPSARQAIE
-1381 ASRTLAAGLQLEL
+1381 ASRALAATLRQEL
-1394 QRTQSFKQLRDQAG
+1394 QRTRGFKQLRDRAG
-1408 SAHDMATM
+1408 SAHSTATS
-1416 AVSRGK
+1416 AVSHGK

-1433 SLEGMK
+1433 SLEGMT
-1439 KVLGHQK
+1439 KVLGHRKGQA
-1446 SQTALR
+1446 ALS
-1452 RRMATVR
+1452 RRMTLVR
-1459 DRVMVDA
+1459 DRAMVEA
-1466 QRKIKQAEKTLGN
+1466 QRKIKQAEKTLGS
-1479 SLSISTTAQRT
+1479 SLSISTAAGRM
-1490 AGEAEQI
+1490 AGEAEQV
-1497 SEESAKRARAVL
+1497 SGESAKRAHAVL
-1509 QESKQALKHAS
+1509 QESKQARKHTS

-1525 ANETQ
+1525 ANETRR
-1530 WELSRQEHMAEKLRT
+1530 ELSRQEHVAEKLRG
-1545 DLEGAQQVGSEVSE
+1545 DLEEAHQVGTEVSE

-1570 LMSDIETLNNLL
+1570 LISDIETLNDLL
-1582 NSLGNLEQDMEVD
+1582 SSLGNLEQAAQVE
-1595 AVLSTGR
+1595 AVLSAGR
-1602 LQLEQLWLR
+1602 LQLERLWLR
-1611 LATPGPLAS
+1611 LAASGALAG
-1620 QLSRLQ
+1620 QLSLLR
-1626 QEAAQQQE
+1626 QEAARQQE

-1660 PESCSK
+1660 PEGCSKWQ